1 MIKGLVFDFDG
12 LIIDTEIPEYTAWKE
27 IYAGFNATLPLEE
40 WSKCLGSDYNSFDPV
55 QYLITQ
61 TGVPLEY
68 DEILPQQRKRSHEL
82 AFKEEAFPGVRELIQ
97 EAKEAGLLLAVAS
110 SSDAPWV
117 HGHLERLNLKSLFN
131 AICTEEDVA
140 RVKPA
145 PDLFRLAVNRL
156 GIEPD
161 QAVAFE
167 DTKLGIQSAK
177 EAGLHC
183 IAVPNQLTS
192 NLDLSKADWKVKS
205 LAQISLQ
212 MILDRFS

>member
-27 IYAGFNATLPLEE
+27 IYARFNATLPFEE

-55 QYLITQ
+55 QYLISQ
-61 TGVPLEY
+61 TGLPLDY
-68 DEILPQQRKRSHEL
+68 DEILPQQRTRSHEL
-82 AFKEEAFPGVRELIQ
+82 AFQEDALPGVRSLIYD
-97 EAKEAGLLLAVAS
+97 AKNFGLLLAVAS

-117 HGHLERLNLKSLFN
+117 HGHLERLELKPLFDV
-131 AICTEEDVA
+131 ICTEEDVD
-140 RVKPA
+140 RVKPE
-145 PDLFRLAVNRL
+145 PDLFLLAVERL
-156 GIEPD
+156 GILPH

-167 DTKLGIQSAK
+167 DTKNGIQAAK

-192 NLDLSKADWKVKS
+192 NLDLSKADWQVNS
-205 LAQISLQ
+205 LAEISLR
-212 MILDRFS
+212 MILEKFS